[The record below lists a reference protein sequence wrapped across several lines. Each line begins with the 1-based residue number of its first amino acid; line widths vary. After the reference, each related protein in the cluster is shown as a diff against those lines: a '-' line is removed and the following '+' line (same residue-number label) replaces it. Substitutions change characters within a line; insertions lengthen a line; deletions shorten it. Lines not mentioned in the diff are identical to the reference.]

1 MFTIRIN
8 DDLSIEVDQFKKDCQ
23 GPVHCHISR
32 FGQRVAR
39 VWIHPVNIE
48 YGHMLDSSE
57 VVTAFNTVV
66 KYKDDIEKEYLYN
79 QKNGTY

>member
-8 DDLSIEVDQFKKDCQ
+8 DDLLIEVDQFKKDCQ

-32 FGQRVAR
+32 FGQRVAL